1 MKTKVQK
8 NIVDSNNENQ
18 IDPYSP
24 LELLKN
30 DRIIEVILQMITE
43 YVVDFRRHDA
53 IVMYLNA
60 YDPDNNY
67 NHIYHPVDGK
77 NGLNKVFNLLGISSK
92 QHYDF
97 HQSLDQ
103 MAWDIIDGSKNKADL
118 VALTV
123 LYRWTPE
130 ITNYFNSKN

>member
-1 MKTKVQK
+1 MKTNVQK
-8 NIVDSNNENQ
+8 NPVDTNCEHQ

-30 DRIIEVILQMITE
+30 DRIREVILQVISE

-53 IVMYLNA
+53 IEMYLNA
-60 YDPDNNY
+60 FNPKNKDDW
-67 NHIYHPVDGK
+67 HDHPFDGK
-77 NGLNKVFNLLGISSK
+77 NGLDKALVLLGITPK
-92 QHYDF
+92 QHFNFYE
-97 HQSLDQ
+97 SLDK
-103 MAWDIIDGSKNKADL
+103 MAWDIIEYSKNNADL

-123 LYRWTPE
+123 LSRWIPE